1 MWQGSKFTIA
11 SIFKKSSET
20 QNRRKKP
27 KKESFSSSQFFYQR
41 SFLNP
46 DFSTGGWFYAG
57 SSAVWSVAQLIGRLE
72 KLVPSL
78 LELHS
83 QLKQ

>member
-27 KKESFSSSQFFYQR
+27 EKKSFSSSQFFYQR

-46 DFSTGGWFYAG
+46 DFSNRWLVLCGKFCGA
-57 SSAVWSVAQLIGRLE
+57 VAQLIGRLE
-72 KLVPSL
+72 KLVPTL